1 MALMSKEVLFPGDEI
16 TVNYGYKVTLC
27 FLVKR
32 NARGLETLKI
42 PLFQLPFAPPWFQE
56 QWFEH
61 VRNEEQW
68 DENKIMGYCSN
79 VSRR

>member
-16 TVNYGYKVTLC
+16 TVNYGYKVFFC
-27 FLVKR
+27 QEKC
-32 NARGLETLKI
+32 AGLETFKI

-68 DENKIMGYCSN
+68 DENKIMFYCSN

>member
-1 MALMSKEVLFPGDEI
+1 MRF
-16 TVNYGYKVTLC
+16 
-27 FLVKR
+27 KR
-32 NARGLETLKI
+32 TAFKI
-42 PLFQLPFAPPWFQE
+42 LFQVPFAPPWFQE

-68 DENKIMGYCSN
+68 DENKIMAYCSN

>member
-16 TVNYGYKVTLC
+16 SVNYGYKVTLF
-27 FLVKR
+27 FLGQEKYSGFE
-32 NARGLETLKI
+32 ALKI

-68 DENKIMGYCSN
+68 DENKIMAYCSN